1 MDSLDRSIIN
11 RLQTGLPLC
20 ERPFLELAEELDT
33 SEETLLERLQT
44 MLDSG
49 LLTRFGPL
57 FVADHLGGVLSLCA
71 ICVPEDQFERVESI
85 VNSFDEVAHNY
96 ERDHELNM
104 WFVIACDALSTKQRV
119 LGDIERQTGLEVLD
133 MPKSRE
139 FFIGLHLEV

>member
-1 MDSLDRSIIN
+1 MDALDKSIIN

-20 ERPFLELAEELDT
+20 ERPFLELADELHT
-33 SEETLLERLQT
+33 SEARLLERLQS

-71 ICVPEDQFERVESI
+71 IRVPEDQFESVVSI
-85 VNSFDEVAHNY
+85 VNAFDEVAHNY

-104 WFVIACDALSTKQRV
+104 WFVIACDSLSTKQHV
-119 LGDIERQTGLEVLD
+119 LGEIERQTGLQVLD

>member
-1 MDSLDRSIIN
+1 MDALDRSIIN

-20 ERPFLELAEELDT
+20 ERPFLELADELNT
-33 SEETLLERLQT
+33 SEDTLLQRLQG

-57 FVADHLGGVLSLCA
+57 FNADHLGGVLSLCA
-71 ICVPEDQFERVESI
+71 MRVPEDQFESVVAI
-85 VNSFDEVAHNY
+85 VNAFDEVAHNY

-104 WFVIACDALSTKQRV
+104 WFVIACDSLNTKQCV
-119 LGDIERQTGLEVLD
+119 LGRIERQTGLKVLD

>member
-1 MDSLDRSIIN
+1 MDALDRSIIN
-11 RLQTGLPLC
+11 RLQTGLPVC
-20 ERPFLELAEELDT
+20 ERPFLELADELHT
-33 SEETLLERLQT
+33 SEATLLERLQS

-71 ICVPEDQFERVESI
+71 IRVPEDQFESVVSI
-85 VNSFDEVAHNY
+85 VNAFDEVAHNY

-104 WFVIACDALSTKQRV
+104 WFVIACDSLSTKQRV
-119 LGDIERQTGLEVLD
+119 LGEIERQTGLQVLD

>member
-1 MDSLDRSIIN
+1 MDALDKSIIN
-11 RLQTGLPLC
+11 RLQTGVPLC
-20 ERPFLELAEELDT
+20 ERPFLELADELHT
-33 SEETLLERLQT
+33 SESTLLERLQS

-71 ICVPEDQFERVESI
+71 IRVPEDQFDSVVSI
-85 VNSFDEVAHNY
+85 VNAFDEVAHNY

-104 WFVIACDALSTKQRV
+104 WFVIACDSLSTKQRV
-119 LGDIERQTGLEVLD
+119 LGEIERHTGLQVLD

>member
-1 MDSLDRSIIN
+1 MDALDRRIIN

-20 ERPFLELAEELDT
+20 ERPFLELADELDT
-33 SEETLLERLQT
+33 SEATLLERLQS

-85 VNSFDEVAHNY
+85 VNAFDEVAHNY
-96 ERDHELNM
+96 ERDHKLNM
-104 WFVIACDALSTKQRV
+104 WFVIACDSLSTKLRV
-119 LGDIERQTGLEVLD
+119 LGEIEWQTGLEVLD
-133 MPKSRE
+133 MPKTRE